1 MKTLSLEDRLVEFLR
16 GVTGQAAL
24 SGDTELLED
33 GIADSLTM
41 MDLMVFIETEL
52 KVRLDFADLNADVF
66 RTPATL
72 AALIAARQEPSRRVE
87 AA

>member
-1 MKTLSLEDRLVEFLR
+1 MSTPTIESRLVEFLR
-16 GVTGQAAL
+16 GVTGQIVLTA
-24 SGDTELLED
+24 DTELLEG

-52 KVRLDFADLNADVF
+52 HVRLDFADLNAEVF

-72 AALIAARQEPSRRVE
+72 AALITTRLQEARRSE